1 MADEIDP
8 YLEEDMKFRHIHV
21 KIPNII
27 REHLD
32 DWKDVSPEIAL
43 EVKKAFVELF
53 PELAPV
59 ETLRMLMGIDP
70 YSAGPNDNEK
80 GYSAKFLDREIF
92 EVSITPDKEQIWL
105 VECTSQF
112 SAGKEEL

>member
-1 MADEIDP
+1 MEDEIDP
-8 YLEEDMKFRHIHV
+8 YLEEDMSFRHVHI

-32 DWKDVSPEIAL
+32 HWHEVSSEIAL

-59 ETLRMLMGIDP
+59 ETLRMMMGIDP
-70 YSAGPNDNEK
+70 HSAGPNDNEK
-80 GYSAKFLDREIF
+80 GYFAKFLDREIF

-105 VECTSQF
+105 VESTGYRS
-112 SAGKEEL
+112 E